1 MILFNSDLDNTLIY
15 SYKHDIGSEKINVE
29 LYQNREISFMTKQSY
44 DLLKQVKE
52 KIIFV
57 PTTTR
62 TIEQYNRIDLGIG
75 IPAYAL
81 VCNGGVLLV
90 NGQEDE
96 TWYMDSVR
104 LVVDSQKELEKA
116 ENYLETDIH
125 RCMEVRNIRQ
135 LFIFTKSEKPEQTID
150 ELNKILDLSL
160 VDVFCNG
167 LKVYIVPKKM
177 NKGMAV
183 QRLRK
188 HLGVELVIAAGDS
201 EFDVPMLREADVA
214 IVPNGLT
221 IQKSG
226 KNEVIRADEEQV
238 YSDYMLTN
246 VLEIVNSWN

>member
-29 LYQNREISFMTKQSY
+29 LYQNREVSFMTKQSY
-44 DLLKQVKE
+44 EMLKQVNE
-52 KIIFV
+52 KLLFV

-62 TIEQYNRIDLGIG
+62 TEEQYNRIDLGIG
-75 IPAYAL
+75 VPAYAL

-90 NGQEDE
+90 KGQEDK
-96 TWYMDSVR
+96 TWYMESVSLVADSC
-104 LVVDSQKELEKA
+104 QELEKA
-116 ENYLETDIH
+116 ESYLETDIH
-125 RCMEVRNIRQ
+125 RCMEVRNIRK

-150 ELNKILDLSL
+150 ELGKRLDLSL
-160 VDVFCNG
+160 VDVFENG
-167 LKVYIVPKKM
+167 TKVYVVPKKL

-183 QRLRK
+183 QRLRER
-188 HLGVELVIAAGDS
+188 LGAELVIVAGDS
-201 EFDVPMLREADVA
+201 EFDIPMLQEADVA

-226 KNEVIRADEEQV
+226 KNEVIRADGEQV